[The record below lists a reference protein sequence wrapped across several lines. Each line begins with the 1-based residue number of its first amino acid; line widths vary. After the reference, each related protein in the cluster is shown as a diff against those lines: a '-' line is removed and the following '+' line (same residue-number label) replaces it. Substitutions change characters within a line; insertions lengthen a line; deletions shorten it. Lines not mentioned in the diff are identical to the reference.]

1 MTGII
6 VIGHGC
12 FGTGLASAAELILG
26 KQENFLAIDFQD
38 GDTKTE
44 LESKVQAALGQ
55 FEDAEHLLI
64 FCDLL
69 SGSPFN
75 AMTAYTMG
83 QKHSK
88 VVYGTNLGMLV
99 ETLMNRNLGADW
111 EELIS
116 ELILSGK
123 DLVGMFFP
131 KDDTEE
137 EKDEDWD

>member
-6 VIGHGC
+6 VIGHGH

-26 KQENFLAIDFQD
+26 KQEDFQAVDFQD
-38 GDTKTE
+38 GETKTE
-44 LESKVQAALGQ
+44 LEAKAQEVLRQ
-55 FEDAEHLLI
+55 FENAEHLLI

-75 AMTAYTMG
+75 TMAAATMG
-83 QKHSK
+83 QERCR

-99 ETLMNRNLGADW
+99 ETLMNRNLGSDW
-111 EELIS
+111 EELTS
-116 ELILSGK
+116 ELVQSGK
-123 DLVGMFFP
+123 DQVGMLSSRE
-131 KDDTEE
+131 DAEE